1 MTVGESRGEP
11 HLVINM
17 HRSILPRAGG
27 YQVNCDCSSWL
38 LGFFVTGRRRRPK
51 TGARG
56 EGYPWGADRNGLG
69 PLVGNCLKVVKPGPD
84 DGIRGHPPVTAR
96 TQ

>member
-1 MTVGESRGEP
+1 MTVGESGGEP

-27 YQVNCDCSSWL
+27 YRVNCDCSSWL

-51 TGARG
+51 LGLGARII
-56 EGYPWGADRNGLG
+56 PRAQT
-69 PLVGNCLKVVKPGPD
+69 
-84 DGIRGHPPVTAR
+84 VTNR
-96 TQ
+96 P